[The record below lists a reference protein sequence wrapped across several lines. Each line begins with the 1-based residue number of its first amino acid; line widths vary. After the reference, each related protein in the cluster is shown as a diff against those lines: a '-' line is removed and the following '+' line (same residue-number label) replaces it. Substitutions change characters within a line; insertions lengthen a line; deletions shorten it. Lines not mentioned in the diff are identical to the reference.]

1 MLRTLPSF
9 PRSLAALLVAT
20 SLAFHAAPAAAEEAK
35 WDPAWPKFSKA
46 EMAFTAGMGLSAAAA
61 VLLYHT
67 PTRNWDGGILFDEAA
82 RSGLRLRTREART
95 VTASISDGIYYG
107 LLAFPLL
114 VDLPLA
120 GLVHKNGELVVQM
133 LAMDLESFAVGGV
146 LAMSF
151 EKVGRARP
159 MLEECERDPGYDR
172 KCGNGPNL
180 NSGFLS
186 GHTAIAFTG
195 AGLICAHH
203 THLPLYGGGAPD
215 IAVCIAG
222 LAAAFTQGTFRVT
235 SDNHYA
241 SDVLLGAG
249 LGLASGWLLPSLLH
263 YRKSS
268 GGSASLLPSVRSRD
282 GQTFGVLAPTASPQ
296 SVGASFTGVF

>member
-1 MLRTLPSF
+1 LASFSRTLP
-9 PRSLAALLVAT
+9 ALLVAT
-20 SLAFHAAPAAAEEAK
+20 TLAFHAAPAAAEEAK

-46 EMAFTAGMGLSAAAA
+46 EMAFTGGMGLSALAA
-61 VLLYHT
+61 VFLYHT
-67 PTRNWDGGILFDEAA
+67 PTRNWDGGILFDDAV
-82 RSGLRLRTREART
+82 RSGLRLHTREARLA
-95 VTASISDGIYYG
+95 TASVSDGIYYG

-159 MLEECERDPGYDR
+159 MLEECERDPGYDK

-180 NSGFLS
+180 SSGFLS

-215 IAVCIAG
+215 MAMCIAG
-222 LAAAFTQGTFRVT
+222 LAAAFTQGTFRIT

-249 LGLASGWLLPSLLH
+249 VGLASGWLLPSLLH
-263 YRKSS
+263 YRKN
-268 GGSASLLPSVRSRD
+268 GGGGASLLPSVRSRD
-282 GQTFGVLAPTASPQ
+282 GQAFGVLAPTASPQ